1 MSANEKYIYFCRKFN
16 NIKLPQMKFKNLN
29 ERYKNVYKNEYNID
43 EIAVNKASLFVFI
56 IIFSLL
62 TVVSALLF
70 TINIFYLCLI
80 SLIISV
86 IFTYKFNLYLYN
98 KINNREAR
106 INALLYLVKIDF
118 ELLEKSLKKNAD
130 YCLSFIKLMTH
141 YNIPLSDLFK
151 SILAKI
157 HDGKNPEEELNK
169 IISPSKDFNDYLR
182 GLLIN
187 NFQND
192 KILAEIEEK
201 TLEKDFKIFLRQVQN
216 KIALLFF
223 VGVFFPIGTCFFI
236 LFQIIDPVYIFIVI
250 PILFLLLRL
259 LYEKFLKID
268 SFMIG
273 MLNEGSNS
281 ESKKFN
287 EFLIFIKNFAINL
300 SHNISQEKAFIDTY
314 TQNKEQFHLLQ
325 KPILTQI
332 SSLVSLSYSFSE
344 MMDRLKFELNS
355 SRYQF
360 IIESIK
366 NTTRYIWKIKIS
378 QRIKFELE

>member
-1 MSANEKYIYFCRKFN
+1 MSAIEKYIHFCKKFN

-223 VGVFFPIGTCFFI
+223 VGVFFPIGTCAFI
-236 LFQIIDPVYIFIVI
+236 LSHILYRVYTCIV
-250 PILFLLLRL
+250 
-259 LYEKFLKID
+259 
-268 SFMIG
+268 
-273 MLNEGSNS
+273 
-281 ESKKFN
+281 
-287 EFLIFIKNFAINL
+287 
-300 SHNISQEKAFIDTY
+300 
-314 TQNKEQFHLLQ
+314 
-325 KPILTQI
+325 
-332 SSLVSLSYSFSE
+332 
-344 MMDRLKFELNS
+344 
-355 SRYQF
+355 
-360 IIESIK
+360 
-366 NTTRYIWKIKIS
+366 
-378 QRIKFELE
+378 